1 MHSFECRDRHLDN
14 QTPRQTLVAHS
25 QTQQA
30 KDFGKHETK
39 AEPEVS
45 FPEYR
50 AGATDAIELFWFWI
64 NRNALVNMKY
74 PIKEYD

>member
-50 AGATDAIELFWFWI
+50 GGATDAIELFWFWI